1 MLLSSLPTPP
11 WLSLPGHYCSSE
23 FLCFKPSATLVLIAR
38 VQKLEAQIAT
48 LLHHIQPWMQ
58 KSIVEVEDR
67 VEKNIALQMERKI
80 QAVHQRLNAFQ
91 FRVLAWPS
99 PTIDLTTL

>member
-38 VQKLEAQIAT
+38 VQKLDAQMAT
-48 LLHHIQPWMQ
+48 LLHHIQPLMQ
-58 KSIVEVEDR
+58 KSIAEVEDR
-67 VEKNIALQMERKI
+67 IEKKVAQQKERKI
-80 QAVHQRLNAFQ
+80 QAVHQSLDAFE
-91 FRVLAWPS
+91 L
-99 PTIDLTTL
+99 